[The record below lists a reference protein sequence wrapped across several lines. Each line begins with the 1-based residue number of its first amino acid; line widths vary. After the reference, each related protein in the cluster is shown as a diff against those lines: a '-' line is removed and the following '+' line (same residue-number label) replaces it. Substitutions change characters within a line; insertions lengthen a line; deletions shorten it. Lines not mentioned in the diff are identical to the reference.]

1 MEKYFYANYM
11 DQRIMIPKRNVDFEN
26 GFGKVGAFVYLY
38 SIDGDLLMMPILGVV
53 DKNFNVVLDYKFASF
68 YSNINFLPGGSIL
81 YVIDVNEDF
90 YAHNYNVALRKPNG
104 EVKYL
109 DASDYKIVDDEL
121 IVLECEVGGRKRY
134 CLSNVAMEETADN
147 LYDYIGDFVYKE
159 EFGCEVAEVGI
170 FVAEGSDSVNFE
182 VLTFFINKND
192 EQVSSYVFNGQVFD
206 NMPLVEVMALINR
219 SRI

>member
-1 MEKYFYANYM
+1 MKLEGEK
-11 DQRIMIPKRNVDFEN
+11 DI
-26 GFGKVGAFVYLY
+26 VYL
-38 SIDGDLLMMPILGVV
+38 
-53 DKNFNVVLDYKFASF
+53 
-68 YSNINFLPGGSIL
+68 
-81 YVIDVNEDF
+81 
-90 YAHNYNVALRKPNG
+90 
-104 EVKYL
+104 
-109 DASDYKIVDDEL
+109 
-121 IVLECEVGGRKRY
+121 
-134 CLSNVAMEETADN
+134 VAMEETADN
-147 LYDYIGDFVYKE
+147 LYDYIDDFVYKE